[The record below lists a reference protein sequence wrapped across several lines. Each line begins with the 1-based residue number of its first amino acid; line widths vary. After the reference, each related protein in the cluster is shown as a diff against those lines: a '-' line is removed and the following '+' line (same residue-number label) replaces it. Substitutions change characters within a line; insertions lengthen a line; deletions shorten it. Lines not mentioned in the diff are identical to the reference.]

1 MKTKILYI
9 ITTVFLFMATSPM
22 MAQRG
27 ASKNTNPMLSQR
39 GASKISATNPKDV
52 NADPDLAPIDDYL
65 WVLVLVGVVFAI
77 IKLKAY
83 AKQTKPSL
91 K

>member
-1 MKTKILYI
+1 MKLKFIHILSSI
-9 ITTVFLFMATSPM
+9 LLFL
-22 MAQRG
+22 
-27 ASKNTNPMLSQR
+27 
-39 GASKISATNPKDV
+39 ATNPVIAQRRSLEDPGD
-52 NADPDLAPIDDYL
+52 DPDVPAAPLDDYL
-65 WVLVLVGVVFAI
+65 WVLVLVGLVFAI

>member
-1 MKTKILYI
+1 MKLKFIHILSSI
-9 ITTVFLFMATSPM
+9 LLFL
-22 MAQRG
+22 
-27 ASKNTNPMLSQR
+27 
-39 GASKISATNPKDV
+39 ATNPVIAQRRNLEDPGD
-52 NADPDLAPIDDYL
+52 DPDSVPIDDYL
-65 WVLVLVGVVFAI
+65 WVLVLVGLVFAI

>member
-1 MKTKILYI
+1 MKLKFIYI
-9 ITTVFLFMATSPM
+9 ISSILLFLVTSPVI
-22 MAQRG
+22 AQEDPG
-27 ASKNTNPMLSQR
+27 
-39 GASKISATNPKDV
+39 D
-52 NADPDLAPIDDYL
+52 DPDAVPIDDYL

-83 AKQTKPSL
+83 AKQAKPSL